1 MCLGERHP
9 PLPAQTKLTR
19 EASAPSVQ
27 CTGAKPP
34 NLHTR
39 STVREGLPAESDGLS
54 KRPLTQVHK
63 GTTRGKAH
71 TPIPPGAIA
80 PPLYVYCCTPLPLF
94 SLCLPFCVSCVS
106 PRHRLLREPADGEGH
121 PVSGKLV
128 VRSGQERRRRSPR
141 QRRRREGAAPWRD
154 GHLQVVHRKDE
165 RRLLVLG
172 WWLWWWWWCC
182 SGTGAFRG
190 VQWKMNVGSLSW
202 YGGRLCYSSGMVP
215 LGDRSGACARSTS
228 VGIIV

>member
-1 MCLGERHP
+1 MSAKGLKCWCKIAKLCHFQPRKEPHPRGPSMSLGERHP

-39 STVREGLPAESDGLS
+39 SAVREGLPAESDGLS

-80 PPLYVYCCTPLPLF
+80 PPWYVSCCTPLPLF
-94 SLCLPFCVSCVS
+94 SLMSAFLCVLCLTKAPSSARACRWRGS
-106 PRHRLLREPADGEGH
+106 PN
-121 PVSGKLV
+121 
-128 VRSGQERRRRSPR
+128 
-141 QRRRREGAAPWRD
+141 
-154 GHLQVVHRKDE
+154 
-165 RRLLVLG
+165 LG
-172 WWLWWWWWCC
+172 
-182 SGTGAFRG
+182 
-190 VQWKMNVGSLSW
+190 
-202 YGGRLCYSSGMVP
+202 
-215 LGDRSGACARSTS
+215 
-228 VGIIV
+228 